1 MSRRQLG
8 VRGAFFASPYHS
20 WVPSDLT
27 IVMYHYVRDFAHT
40 RYPGIKG
47 LDVAGFRRQLDH
59 LQANFEIVRMEDVIT
74 AARGGALPANSALLT
89 FDDGYAEHYDV
100 VFPILHRRGLQG
112 SFFAPV
118 VPVRGGVLLDV
129 NRVHFILA
137 SANSSADVADA
148 LDEEVRAAGDEYGLR
163 SIADYRAEWAHPF
176 RWDTAET
183 IYVKRMLQTALP
195 ERLRAEIAGRLF
207 ERFVGV
213 DEATFAAEQ
222 YLTEDQARVMV
233 ANGMYFGSHG
243 ASHRWLNRVDRPV
256 LEREIDLS
264 QQFLADLGMPA
275 DEHWVMCYPFGGHNP
290 EVVEVLRERNCT
302 IGLTT
307 EVATAVIGE
316 HDPLL
321 LPRYDTNDFPQ

>member
-1 MSRRQLG
+1 MTG
-8 VRGAFFASPYHS
+8 
-20 WVPSDLT
+20 DLT
-27 IVMYHYVRDFAHT
+27 IIMYHYVRDFART

-59 LQANFEIVRMEDVIT
+59 LQANFEIVRMEDVI
-74 AARGGALPANSALLT
+74 AASRGEAQLPAAAALLT
-89 FDDGYAEHYDV
+89 FDDGYAEHYDT

-112 SFFAPV
+112 SFFPPV
-118 VPVRGGVLLDV
+118 SPVRDGVLLDV
-129 NRVHFILA
+129 NRIHFILA
-137 SANSSADVADA
+137 STDSSADLADA
-148 LDEEVRAAGDEYGLR
+148 LDDEVRAAGDEYELR
-163 SIADYRAEWAHPF
+163 SVEDYRAEWAHPF

-222 YLTEDQARVMV
+222 YLTEDQARVMI
-233 ANGMYFGSHG
+233 ADGMYFGSHG
-243 ASHRWLNRVDRPV
+243 ATHQWLNRVDRST
-256 LEREIDLS
+256 LLTEIDTSL
-264 QQFLADLGMPA
+264 QFLSGLGMPV
-275 DEHWVMCYPFGGHNP
+275 DEHWVMCYPFGGHEP
-290 EVVEVLRERNCT
+290 EVVEVLRERHCT

-307 EVATAVIGE
+307 EVATAVIGR

>member
-1 MSRRQLG
+1 MPG
-8 VRGAFFASPYHS
+8 
-20 WVPSDLT
+20 DLT
-27 IVMYHYVRDFAHT
+27 IVMYHYVRDFNRT

-59 LQANFEIVRMEDVIT
+59 LQAHFEIVRMEDVIG
-74 AARGGALPANSALLT
+74 AVRGGPALPERAALLT

-112 SFFAPV
+112 SFFPPV
-118 VPVRGGVLLDV
+118 AALRDGELLDV
-129 NRVHFILA
+129 NRIHFILA
-137 SANSSADVADA
+137 SCDSSADLADA
-148 LDEEVRAAGDEYGLR
+148 LDEQVRAAAAEHDLR
-163 SIADYRAEWAHPF
+163 SVADYRAEWAHPF

-195 ERLRAEIAGRLF
+195 ERLRAEIAARLF

-222 YLTEDQARVMV
+222 YLTEDQARVMI

-243 ASHRWLNRVDRPV
+243 ATHQWLDRVDRSM
-256 LEREIDLS
+256 LENEIDRSLEV
-264 QQFLADLGMPA
+264 LGDIGMPIG
-275 DEHWVMCYPFGGHNP
+275 DHWVMCYPFGGHAP
-290 EVVEVLRERNCT
+290 DVVEVLRDRGCT
-302 IGLTT
+302 VGLTT
-307 EVATAVIGE
+307 RVATAVIGTD
-316 HDPLL
+316 DPLL